1 MYKTPLQH
9 SSHFFVGSAFAG
21 LADSFAR
28 YIRRF
33 ADEETAAYF
42 NFYSVTAADSGG
54 ISIATADCDT
64 LSPVVI
70 DGADADNAY
79 EHFFDGLFRDHVNV
93 ATPGTGSMLAVIYVP
108 LYDASAL
115 ETAKDLIRAIDAD
128 TCRYEISVMGVSH
141 DLARLFLDAG
151 ADPLSTP
158 QVLKANCALAIGDIS
173 AMRHTSP
180 GIVSFRLLSDINA
193 DGLALNLDIDAMTEI
208 FGRLAILETT
218 CRRAISGTT
227 AFASRNRPVDTFGL
241 AAMIFDRSYFVGYLL
256 RKATISVIDRA
267 GISMKNVSINVANA
281 SSQPVIERIR
291 AELASFYDAKVQ
303 PLISSYNSD
312 QEIIAKIT
320 DPLDR
325 LFAESEKALL
335 SCLQDKSL
343 SFPEKEAIVAMILGF
358 DSPLFKDATITPSQL
373 SADDLATSS
382 LNLFV
387 SEDLE
392 NARYLASIDPAG
404 EPAETFRTL
413 GDNTIEEIKQLRTKI
428 RNTTR
433 AIRTMTDNLTQLH
446 KNVAE
451 NQIATGHIS
460 GDGFEFGGVI
470 YRPVVGE
477 SDADPFDE
485 DYQPHP
491 VTRASI
497 DLRQSFTPVKSQ
509 GSLGSCSAF
518 AVTSVIEYMIRRLT
532 GEIRNMSEAFLY
544 YNAREAVGKQNEN
557 CGTSIYRIIKEAMTA
572 GICDESHHQY
582 DENNFSAAP
591 SDLAFAEAQ
600 KCLVVKAMNVKVET
614 EAIKSAI
621 ADGHP
626 VVISARIFDSFGSDR
641 AGFVR
646 MPSPDEI
653 SPREEFSHA
662 MVICGYSDD
671 YKVFVVRNSWGEDFG
686 DGGYCYM
693 PYRYAEEYLNYAC
706 IITEL
711 SLKASD
717 KVRDRGCDIA
727 VNFNT
732 NDAAIQCAILEN
744 TIDEAKDELAGL
756 NARYNTLRTAYAT
769 LEVKLANA
777 NVRTAIADAAD
788 KRLDRAIDD
797 CRNEE
802 NSLMS
807 QKTAELDANRIKGFK
822 LMFYAFIFLLSCGCW
837 IWLAEELNKANMIY
851 TAVGSGV
858 FAIAWMIHMIIRRRI
873 RVNYNTLISRKSLE
887 RSDLEIERKQKR
899 LRLHLAGMIIDR
911 LGRLSQTMTSCHS
924 RLMSFNANLA
934 SWRKAE
940 VESEP
945 APTVDCNQF
954 VDIIDDGCLDRYF
967 DDNAAVIT
975 SGIDLDRLFAEYTLD
990 DGAINATKKKIRD
1003 SIDSSLRLAIA
1014 DFSMLDYLIG
1024 TRRYD
1029 YLPAPAT
1036 TGQLIPDISGRA
1048 DIFAKPVFTD
1058 IDNDETVTMMFI
1070 NAATPADAAS
1080 WRNATNAYFSITPML
1095 VETDDPD
1102 RFVIY
1107 RSKRFSVEELLGR

>member
-54 ISIATADCDT
+54 VSIATADCDT
-64 LSPVVI
+64 MSPVVI

-108 LYDASAL
+108 LYDAVAL
-115 ETAKDLIRAIDAD
+115 ETVKDLIRAIDAD

-141 DLARLFLDAG
+141 DLARLFLDTC

-180 GIVSFRLLSDINA
+180 RIVSFRLLSDINA
-193 DGLALNLDIDAMTEI
+193 DGLALNLDKDAMTEI

-256 RKATISVIDRA
+256 RKATISVIDQA
-267 GISMKNVSINVANA
+267 GISIKNVSINVANA

-335 SCLQDKSL
+335 ACLKDKSL

-387 SEDLE
+387 KEDLE
-392 NARYLASIDPAG
+392 NAKYLASIDPAG

-460 GDGFEFGGVI
+460 GDGFEFGGII

-671 YKVFVVRNSWGEDFG
+671 YKVFVIRNSWGEDFG

-744 TIDEAKDELAGL
+744 TIDEAKNELAGL

-769 LEVKLANA
+769 LDVKLANA

-851 TAVGSGV
+851 TAVGSGA

-899 LRLHLAGMIIDR
+899 LHLHLAGMIIDR

-1070 NAATPADAAS
+1070 NAATPADAAA

>member
-9 SSHFFVGSAFAG
+9 SSHFFVGSAFTG

-28 YIRRF
+28 YIKRF
-33 ADEETAAYF
+33 ADEESAAYF

-54 ISIATADCDT
+54 VSIATADCDT

-79 EHFFDGLFRDHVNV
+79 EHFFDSLFRDHVNV

-108 LYDASAL
+108 LYDAAAV
-115 ETAKDLIRAIDAD
+115 ETAKDLIRSIDAD

-141 DLARLFLDAG
+141 DLARLFLDTG

-180 GIVSFRLLSDINA
+180 RIVSFRLLSDINA
-193 DGLALNLDIDAMTEI
+193 DGLALNLDLDAMTEI

-241 AAMIFDRSYFVGYLL
+241 AAMIFDRNYFVGYLL

-267 GISMKNVSINVANA
+267 GISIKDVSINVANA
-281 SSQPVIERIR
+281 HSQPVIERIR
-291 AELASFYDAKVQ
+291 AELASFYDAKVR

-320 DPLDR
+320 GPLDS
-325 LFAESEKALL
+325 LFAESEDALL
-335 SCLQDKSL
+335 SCLKDKSL
-343 SFPEKEAIVAMILGF
+343 SFPEKEAIVAMILGY

-387 SEDLE
+387 KEDLE
-392 NARYLASIDPAG
+392 NAKYLASIDPSG
-404 EPAETFRTL
+404 EPAETYRTL

-433 AIRTMTDNLTQLH
+433 AIRMMSDNLTQLH

-451 NQIATGHIS
+451 NEIATGHIS
-460 GDGFEFGGVI
+460 GDGFEFGGVV

-477 SDADPFDE
+477 SDAEPFEE

-491 VTRASI
+491 VSRASI
-497 DLRQSFTPVKSQ
+497 DLRQRFTPVKSQ

-518 AVTSVIEYMIRRLT
+518 AVTSVIEYMIRQLT
-532 GEIRNMSEAFLY
+532 GDIRNMSEAFLY

-582 DENNFSAAP
+582 DETNFSAVP
-591 SDLAFAEAQ
+591 SDLAFSEAQ

-614 EAIKSAI
+614 DAIKSAI
-621 ADGHP
+621 ADGYP
-626 VVISARIFDSFGSDR
+626 VVISARIFDSFGNDR
-641 AGFVR
+641 AGFVK
-646 MPSPDEI
+646 MPTSDEI

-744 TIDEAKDELAGL
+744 TIDEAQDELAGL
-756 NARYNTLRTAYAT
+756 NARYNTLKTAYAT
-769 LEVKLANA
+769 LEIKLANA
-777 NVRTAIADAAD
+777 NVRTDIADAAD

-807 QKTAELDANRIKGFK
+807 QKAAELDANRVKGFK

-851 TAVGSGV
+851 TTVGSTA
-858 FAIAWMIHMIIRRRI
+858 FIIAWMIHMILRRRI
-873 RVNYNTLISRKSLE
+873 RVRYNTLISEKSLE

-899 LRLHLAGMIIDR
+899 LHLHLAGMIIDR

-934 SWRKAE
+934 SWRKSE
-940 VESEP
+940 LESEP

-954 VDIIDDGCLDRYF
+954 VDIIDDRCLDRYF
-967 DDNAAVIT
+967 ADNAAEIT
-975 SGIDLDRLFAEYTLD
+975 SGIDLDSLFAEYTLD

-1003 SIDSSLRLAIA
+1003 SIDSSLRQAIA

-1024 TRRYD
+1024 SRRYD
-1029 YLPAPAT
+1029 YLPEPAT

-1070 NAATPADAAS
+1070 NAATPADAAA

>member
-54 ISIATADCDT
+54 VSIATADCDT

-108 LYDASAL
+108 LYDASAI

-193 DGLALNLDIDAMTEI
+193 DGLALNLDKDAMTEI

-532 GEIRNMSEAFLY
+532 GETRNMSEAFLY

-693 PYRYAEEYLNYAC
+693 PYRYAEEHLNYAC

-851 TAVGSGV
+851 TAVGSGA

-945 APTVDCNQF
+945 APAVDCNQF

-967 DDNAAVIT
+967 DDNAAAIT

>member
-9 SSHFFVGSAFAG
+9 SSHFFVGSEFDG
-21 LADSFAR
+21 IADSFAR
-28 YIRRF
+28 YIKRF
-33 ADEETAAYF
+33 ADEETATYF
-42 NFYSVTAADSGG
+42 NFYSVTADNNRV
-54 ISIATADCDT
+54 SIATADCDT

-70 DGADADNAY
+70 DGVDADNSY
-79 EHFFDGLFRDHVNV
+79 EHFFDSLFRDHVNV

-108 LYDASAL
+108 LYDTAAV
-115 ETAKDLIRAIDAD
+115 ETAKDLIRAVDAD
-128 TCRYEISVMGVSH
+128 TCRYEISVMGISH
-141 DLARLFLDAG
+141 DLARLFRDIAT
-151 ADPLSTP
+151 DPLSAP
-158 QVLKANCALAIGDIS
+158 QLLKANCNLAISDIS
-173 AMRHTSP
+173 AMRRTSQK
-180 GIVSFRLLSDINA
+180 IVSFRLLSDINA
-193 DGLALNLDIDAMTEI
+193 DGLALNLDKDAMTEI

-218 CRRAISGTT
+218 SRRAIGGTT

-241 AAMIFDRSYFVGYLL
+241 AAMIFDRNYFVGYLL
-256 RKATISVIDRA
+256 RKATISVIDSA
-267 GISMKNVSINVANA
+267 GISIKNVSINVADA
-281 SSQPVIERIR
+281 RSQPAIENIR

-303 PLISSYNSD
+303 PLISAYNSD

-320 DPLDR
+320 GPLDS

-335 SCLQDKSL
+335 SCLNDKSL

-387 SEDLE
+387 GEDLE
-392 NARYLASIDPAG
+392 NAKYLASIDPDG
-404 EPAETFRTL
+404 EPAEKFRAL
-413 GDNTIEEIKQLRTKI
+413 GDNTIEDIKQLRTKI

-433 AIRTMTDNLTQLH
+433 AIRMMTDNLTQLH
-446 KNVAE
+446 KNVTE
-451 NQIATGHIS
+451 NEIANGHIS
-460 GDGFEFGGVI
+460 GDGFEFGGMI
-470 YRPVVGE
+470 YRPIVGE

-491 VTRASI
+491 VTRSSI
-497 DLRQSFTPVKSQ
+497 DLRQRFTPVKSQ

-557 CGTSIYRIIKEAMTA
+557 CGTSIYRIIKEAMTS

-582 DENNFSAAP
+582 DENNFSAVP
-591 SDLAFAEAQ
+591 SDIAFAEAR
-600 KCLVVKAMNVKVET
+600 KCLVVKAMTVKVDT
-614 EAIKSAI
+614 KAIKSAI

-626 VVISARIFDSFGSDR
+626 VIISARIFDSFGSDR
-641 AGFVR
+641 AGFVK
-646 MPSPDEI
+646 MPTPDEI

-662 MVICGYSDD
+662 MVVCGYSDD
-671 YKVFVVRNSWGEDFG
+671 YKVFVVRNSWGDDFG

-717 KVRDRGCDIA
+717 KVSDNGCDIA

-744 TIDEAKDELAGL
+744 TIDEAKSELVRL
-756 NARYNTLRTAYAT
+756 NSRYNTLKTAYAT
-769 LEVKLANA
+769 LEIKLANA
-777 NVRTAIADAAD
+777 NVRTDIADAAD
-788 KRLDRAIDD
+788 KRLDRAIED
-797 CRNEE
+797 CRDEE
-802 NSLMS
+802 TALMS
-807 QKTAELDANRIKGFK
+807 QKAASLDANRVKGFK
-822 LMFYAFIFLLSCGCW
+822 LMLYAFIFLLSCGCW

-851 TAVGSGV
+851 TAVGSAGFV
-858 FAIAWMIHMIIRRRI
+858 IARMIHMIIRRRI
-873 RVNYNTLISRKSLE
+873 RSSYNTLISQKALE

-899 LRLHLAGMIIDR
+899 LRLHLAGMVIDR

-924 RLMSFNANLA
+924 RLMSFNASLA

-940 VESEP
+940 VDSEP
-945 APTVDCNQF
+945 TPTVDCNQF
-954 VDIIDDGCLDRYF
+954 VDIIDDNCLDRYF
-967 DDNAAVIT
+967 VDNAKAIT
-975 SGIDLDRLFAEYTLD
+975 AGIDLDCLFADYTLD
-990 DGAINATKKKIRD
+990 DGAINDTKKKIRD
-1003 SIDSSLRLAIA
+1003 SIDRSLRLAIA

-1024 TRRYD
+1024 TRHYD
-1029 YLPAPAT
+1029 YLPEPAK

-1058 IDNDETVTMMFI
+1058 IDNDETATMMFI
-1070 NAATPADAAS
+1070 NAATPADAAT

>member
-9 SSHFFVGSAFAG
+9 SSHFFIGSAFAG

-54 ISIATADCDT
+54 VSIATADCDT

-108 LYDASAL
+108 LYDAAAF

-128 TCRYEISVMGVSH
+128 TCRYEISVMGISH
-141 DLARLFLDAG
+141 DLARLFRDTG

-180 GIVSFRLLSDINA
+180 RIISFRLLSDINA
-193 DGLALNLDIDAMTEI
+193 DGLALNLDKDAMTEV

-218 CRRAISGTT
+218 CRRAVSGTT

-267 GISMKNVSINVANA
+267 GISIKNVSINVANA

-291 AELASFYDAKVQ
+291 AELASFYDARVQ

-433 AIRTMTDNLTQLH
+433 AIRTMTDNLAQLH

-491 VTRASI
+491 VTRPSI

-600 KCLVVKAMNVKVET
+600 KCLVIKAMNVKVET
-614 EAIKSAI
+614 ETIKSAI

-744 TIDEAKDELAGL
+744 TIDEAKNELAGL

-851 TAVGSGV
+851 TAVGSGA
-858 FAIAWMIHMIIRRRI
+858 FAIVWMIHMIIRRRI
-873 RVNYNTLISRKSLE
+873 RVYYNTLISRKSLE

-924 RLMSFNANLA
+924 RLMSFNASLA

-945 APTVDCNQF
+945 APTVGCNQF
-954 VDIIDDGCLDRYF
+954 VDIIDGGCLDRYF
-967 DDNAAVIT
+967 DDNAALIT

-990 DGAINATKKKIRD
+990 DGAIDATKKKIRD

-1070 NAATPADAAS
+1070 NAATPADAAA
-1080 WRNATNAYFSITPML
+1080 WRNATNAYFPITPML
-1095 VETDDPD
+1095 VGTDDPD

>member
-9 SSHFFVGSAFAG
+9 SSHFFIGSAFAG

-54 ISIATADCDT
+54 VSIATADCDT

-79 EHFFDGLFRDHVNV
+79 EHFFDSLFRDHVNV

-108 LYDASAL
+108 LYDAAAV

-141 DLARLFLDAG
+141 DLARLFRDTG

-193 DGLALNLDIDAMTEI
+193 GGLALNLDKDAMTEI

-267 GISMKNVSINVANA
+267 GISIKNVSINVANA

-291 AELASFYDAKVQ
+291 AELASFYDARVQ

-335 SCLQDKSL
+335 ACLKDKSL

-387 SEDLE
+387 KEDLE

-460 GDGFEFGGVI
+460 GDGFEFGGII

-497 DLRQSFTPVKSQ
+497 DLRQRFTPVKSQ

-518 AVTSVIEYMIRRLT
+518 AVTSVIEYMIRQLT
-532 GEIRNMSEAFLY
+532 GEVRNMSEAFLY

-744 TIDEAKDELAGL
+744 TIDEAKNELAGL

-837 IWLAEELNKANMIY
+837 IWLAEEPNKANMIY
-851 TAVGSGV
+851 TAVGSGA

-1070 NAATPADAAS
+1070 NAATPADAAA

>member
-108 LYDASAL
+108 LYDAAAL

-180 GIVSFRLLSDINA
+180 RIVSFRLLSDINA
-193 DGLALNLDIDAMTEI
+193 EGLALNLDIDAMTEI

-227 AFASRNRPVDTFGL
+227 AFASRNRPIDTFGL

-267 GISMKNVSINVANA
+267 GISIKKVSINVANA

-291 AELASFYDAKVQ
+291 TELASFYDAKVQ

-582 DENNFSAAP
+582 DENNFSATP

>member
-9 SSHFFVGSAFAG
+9 SSHFFIGSAFAG

-42 NFYSVTAADSGG
+42 NFYSVTAADTGG
-54 ISIATADCDT
+54 VSIATADCDT

-108 LYDASAL
+108 LYDAAAL

-141 DLARLFLDAG
+141 DLARLFLDTG

-180 GIVSFRLLSDINA
+180 RIVSFRLLSDINA
-193 DGLALNLDIDAMTEI
+193 DGLALNLDKDAMTEI

-267 GISMKNVSINVANA
+267 GISIKNVSINVANA

-291 AELASFYDAKVQ
+291 AELASFYDARVQ

-325 LFAESEKALL
+325 LFAESEQALL
-335 SCLQDKSL
+335 ACLKDKSL

-387 SEDLE
+387 KEDLE

-451 NQIATGHIS
+451 NRIATGHIS
-460 GDGFEFGGVI
+460 GDGFEFGGII

-693 PYRYAEEYLNYAC
+693 PYRYAEEYLHYAC

-744 TIDEAKDELAGL
+744 TIDETKNELAGL

-851 TAVGSGV
+851 TAVGSGA

-899 LRLHLAGMIIDR
+899 LHLHLAGMIIDR

-1014 DFSMLDYLIG
+1014 DFSMLDYLIR

-1070 NAATPADAAS
+1070 NAATPADAAA

>member
-42 NFYSVTAADSGG
+42 NFYSVTAADTGG
-54 ISIATADCDT
+54 VSIATADCDT

-108 LYDASAL
+108 LYDAAAL

-141 DLARLFLDAG
+141 DLARLFLDTG

-180 GIVSFRLLSDINA
+180 RIVSFRLLSDINA
-193 DGLALNLDIDAMTEI
+193 DGLALNLDKDAMTEI

-267 GISMKNVSINVANA
+267 GISIKNVSINVANA

-291 AELASFYDAKVQ
+291 AELASFYDARVQ

-335 SCLQDKSL
+335 ACLKDKSL

-387 SEDLE
+387 KEDLE

-460 GDGFEFGGVI
+460 GDGFEFGGII

-744 TIDEAKDELAGL
+744 TIDEAKNELAGL

-807 QKTAELDANRIKGFK
+807 QKAAELDANRIKGFK

-851 TAVGSGV
+851 TAVGSGA

-899 LRLHLAGMIIDR
+899 LRLHLTGMIIDR

-1070 NAATPADAAS
+1070 NAATPADAAA